1 MHVCMCKLYGC
12 SACTCTCARTCTHAP
27 VQHVHAR
34 ACEHLCNVFARV
46 CTCTC
51 GCVHVHPI
59 LSCSLRPWTGA
70 HQRLPVPSAAPAG
83 KEKPRVSHKY
93 LFYECMVGSW
103 CWVARIPRKFDGK
116 STSEGNLCLTSC
128 SEARKS
134 PCLFQH
140 DSQ

>member
-1 MHVCMCKLYGC
+1 MPSSPGNSLHLHGHTDFFSG
-12 SACTCTCARTCTHAP
+12 SACIQIFCFCSCS
-27 VQHVHAR
+27 QHSPSVTLSTA
-34 ACEHLCNVFARV
+34 LC
-46 CTCTC
+46 
-51 GCVHVHPI
+51 PI

-70 HQRLPVPSAAPAG
+70 HQHLPVPSAAPAG